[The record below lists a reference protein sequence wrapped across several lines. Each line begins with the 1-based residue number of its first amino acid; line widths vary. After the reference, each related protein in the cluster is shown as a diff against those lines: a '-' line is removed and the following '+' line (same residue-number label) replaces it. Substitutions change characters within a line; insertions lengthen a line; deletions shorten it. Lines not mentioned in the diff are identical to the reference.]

1 MLVGKNNGSNIP
13 QTLNLSWTTVGS
25 VQSPGVT
32 QRKELQVHRM
42 VKHLNLDSMLSG
54 FNVQLSQLMGEQ
66 VIKFILLVL
75 FSKSCVQPELVNS
88 CSGWDNHT
96 PAIQKEQAKILIK
109 FL

>member
-13 QTLNLSWTTVGS
+13 QILHLSWATVGS

-32 QRKELQVHRM
+32 QRKELQVHWM

-54 FNVQLSQLMGEQ
+54 FNVQLSQLMVFQ
-66 VIKFILLVL
+66 KVVCNQSWLILALVGITTPQP
-75 FSKSCVQPELVNS
+75 SKRSKQ
-88 CSGWDNHT
+88 
-96 PAIQKEQAKILIK
+96 KILIK